1 MTTTPSKLAM
11 AQKGQS
17 SDSGL
22 MQRVLSATRLAS
34 LVGDFDRS
42 PAWRGLADA
51 LREVITD
58 GRIPVEMR
66 LPSERDLT
74 AAVGL
79 SRTTVARAYAE
90 LREQGFLTSR
100 QGSGSVAAL
109 PQALGRGDHLLTP
122 GMTNPGCIDLT
133 CAAGPAS
140 MGLAPAYQR
149 ALDAL
154 PGYLANTGY
163 YPSGLPELQRAIA
176 DNYATRG
183 LPTAPNQIVVTSGA
197 LAAIAIAARAVLG
210 PGSRTLVES
219 PTYPN
224 AIATLQSS
232 PSRVVGFDA
241 DQPAWGSAVSE
252 ALRQV
257 RPAAAYL
264 VPDFHNPTGTLR
276 GDADRERV
284 AAAARKSGTVLIV
297 DESLYLLDLRG
308 PGARLPAPLAN
319 LTAISVGGLSKA
331 YWGGLRVGWLRVP
344 PALLDDVVRSRI
356 KLDLGAPVL
365 EQLVAVELLRDGYAG
380 VAHRR
385 AHLTASRDALL
396 AALAANLPDWDF
408 PRPDGGLSVWCRL
421 PQSKSSA
428 LVAAAER
435 HDVLLAPGPMF
446 APEGGLDRFLRIPF
460 AQGSDVLAD
469 GVRRIAEAWSD
480 VAENRGRAPRASS
493 RTLVA

>member
-1 MTTTPSKLAM
+1 
-11 AQKGQS
+11 
-17 SDSGL
+17 
-22 MQRVLSATRLAS
+22 MQRVLSATRLAA

-51 LREVITD
+51 LREVISD
-58 GRIPVEMR
+58 GRIPVGMR

-74 AAVGL
+74 LALGL
-79 SRTTVARAYAE
+79 SRTTITRTYGE
-90 LREQGFLTSR
+90 LRDQGFLTSR
-100 QGSGSVAAL
+100 QGSGSVATL
-109 PQALGRGDHLLTP
+109 PQVLGRGDHLLTP
-122 GMTNPGCIDLT
+122 GMTSPGCIDLT

-140 MGLAPAYQR
+140 AGLAPFYQR
-149 ALDAL
+149 GLDAL
-154 PGYLANTGY
+154 PGYLTNTGY
-163 YPSGLPELQRAIA
+163 YPSGLPELQEAIA
-176 DNYATRG
+176 DSYVARG
-183 LPTAPNQIVVTSGA
+183 LPTTPDQIVVTSGA

-210 PGSRTLVES
+210 SGSRTLVES

-232 PSRVVGFDA
+232 PSRVVGVDA
-241 DQPAWGSAVSE
+241 DPGAWGSAVSD

-257 RPAAAYL
+257 HPTAAYL
-264 VPDFHNPTGTLR
+264 VPDFHNPTGLLR
-276 GDADRERV
+276 ADADRERV

-319 LTAISVGGLSKA
+319 VSAISVGGLSKA

-344 PALLDDVVRSRI
+344 AAMLDDVVRSRI
-356 KLDLGAPVL
+356 KFDLGAPVL
-365 EQLVAVELLRDGYAG
+365 EQLVALELLRDGYAG

-396 AALAANLPDWDF
+396 AALATKLPDWDV
-408 PRPDGGLSVWCRL
+408 PRPEGGLSVWCRL
-421 PQSKSSA
+421 PQAKSSA

-435 HDVLLAPGPMF
+435 HDVLLAPGPLF
-446 APEGGLDRFLRIPF
+446 APEGGLDRYLRIPF
-460 AQGSDVLAD
+460 ALRPDALSS
-469 GVRRIAEAWSD
+469 GVERIAAAWSE
-480 VAENRGRAPRASS
+480 VNQQRGRAPRLAS